1 MRFNIEYTNMYEL
14 TNEHYEEIFDVLRET
29 ISGTNYYDGT
39 ICALF
44 PDGVEWS
51 LRLCATI
58 SDNEID
64 ALWWDFC
71 AVNDGE
77 LLRNNFLFDK
87 IEQLWKSGASA

>member
-29 ISGTNYYDGT
+29 ISGTNYYSGT

-51 LRLCATI
+51 LHLCATI
-58 SDNEID
+58 FDNEID
-64 ALWWDFC
+64 AIWWDFC

-77 LLRNNFLFDK
+77 LLRNNFLFDR

>member
-29 ISGTNYYDGT
+29 ISGTNYYDGK

-44 PDGVEWS
+44 PDGVEWG
-51 LRLCATI
+51 LRLTATI

-64 ALWWDFC
+64 AHWWDFS
-71 AVNDGE
+71 VISDGE
-77 LLRNNFLFDK
+77 LLRNDFLFNR
-87 IEQLWKSGASA
+87 IAQLWKSGASA